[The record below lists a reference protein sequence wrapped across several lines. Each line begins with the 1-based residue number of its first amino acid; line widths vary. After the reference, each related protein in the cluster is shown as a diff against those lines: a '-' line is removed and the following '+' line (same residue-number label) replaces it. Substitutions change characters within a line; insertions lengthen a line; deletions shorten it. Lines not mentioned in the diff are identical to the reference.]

1 MTNETETDTLI
12 QQVQAFKD
20 IIEEAGPGLMTEAEV
35 AHMGEKSISMVEK
48 SLERIEENNKQSK
61 EEPEDED
68 DELDAE
74 DLALLKEENNN
85 EHDL

>member
-1 MTNETETDTLI
+1 MNAD
-12 QQVQAFKD
+12 
-20 IIEEAGPGLMTEAEV
+20 EV
-35 AHMGEKSISMVEK
+35 AHLGEKAVSMVDK
-48 SLERIEENNKQSK
+48 SLERVDENNKTSK

-74 DLALLKEENNN
+74 DLALLKEENSN